1 MTMLKPAAKG
11 PPGQHRM
18 EVLVKIGPG
27 EHYVTGKPDEIIT
40 TVLGSCVA
48 ACICDPVAAV
58 GGMNHFM
65 LPASESGAWGGV
77 IGSLR
82 YGNFAM
88 ERLINDIL
96 KRAGRR
102 ERLEAKIFG
111 GGDVLGSGA
120 PIGHRNAD
128 FAESYLRAEG
138 IRVSAHHL
146 RGHAARRVKYFP
158 LSGRAMM
165 LELPMLNENAV
176 AAREVRFREELTRSM
191 PKDVIELFD

>member
-1 MTMLKPAAKG
+1 MTTGVLVTKRLVG
-11 PPGQHRM
+11 RHST
-18 EVLVKIGPG
+18 EILVKIGPG
-27 EHYVTGKPDEIIT
+27 EHYVTSKPEEVIT

-48 ACICDPVAAV
+48 ACIRDPVATV

-65 LPASESGAWGGV
+65 LPASESGFWGGV
-77 IGSLR
+77 TGSLR

-96 KRAGRR
+96 KRGGRR
-102 ERLEAKIFG
+102 ERLEVKIFG

-138 IRVSAHHL
+138 ICVSAQHL
-146 RGHAARRVKYFP
+146 RGHAARRVRYSP
-158 LSGRAMM
+158 LSGQAMV
-165 LELPMLNENAV
+165 LELPILNESTV
-176 AAREVRFREELTRSM
+176 AEREARYRQELAKSA
-191 PKDVIELFD
+191 PKDDIELFE